1 MQGASNGP
9 AFFIAKP
16 NASGELKMNRRHFG
30 KWLATALVSANT
42 YAHAGRP
49 DKPVRVAGSAQLAAS
64 TPRKLIKPAMLKP
77 GDLVGLIAPSGVM
90 EDALIEKGV
99 KNLES
104 YGFKVKVGAN
114 IRAARGGYAGTV
126 AQRID
131 DLHGMFLDKDVKA
144 IWAARG
150 GSGCSALLPSIHYD
164 LIRANPKVLVGYSDI
179 TALHLAIYRRAR
191 LVTFHGPVAPSSPT
205 DYTVAQMQAVL
216 MSPRPQTEINM
227 SIENE
232 RKTTAQ
238 SEFKLRTFKHGVA
251 EGPLVGGNLSVLS
264 ALIGTPYAAE
274 MEKHLVFLEDVREPP
289 YRIDRMLTQLQQSV
303 GNRGER
309 DGLKRAA
316 GIMLGVF
323 SRSRAT
329 DNDASL
335 TLEEVLDDHFAT
347 LPIPAVGGYSFGH
360 IPHQFTIPM
369 GVNARLDTQ
378 SQTLTLLEAAVRG

>member
-1 MQGASNGP
+1 
-9 AFFIAKP
+9 
-16 NASGELKMNRRHFG
+16 MNRRNFG
-30 KWLATALVSANT
+30 KWLAVTVASANT
-42 YAHAGRP
+42 YAHASSVDNPGQGV
-49 DKPVRVAGSAQLAAS
+49 VRARLAAS
-64 TPRKLIKPAMLKP
+64 TSRKLIKPAMLKP
-77 GDLVGLIAPSGVM
+77 GDLVGLIAPGGVL
-90 EDALIEKGV
+90 EDTLIEKGV

-104 YGFKVKVGAN
+104 YGFKVKVGSN

-126 AQRID
+126 AQRLD

-150 GSGCSALLPSIHYD
+150 GSGCSALLPSLRYD
-164 LIRANPKVLVGYSDI
+164 LIRANPKILLGYSDI

-191 LVTFHGPVAPSSPT
+191 LVTFHGPVAPSTPT

-216 MSPRPQTEINM
+216 MSPRAQTEINM

-232 RKTTAQ
+232 RKTAAQ
-238 SEFKLRTFKHGVA
+238 TEFKLRTFKHGVA

-274 MEKHLVFLEDVREPP
+274 IEKHLVFLEDVREPP

-309 DGLKRAA
+309 DGLKHAA

-323 SRSRAT
+323 TRSRAT

-335 TLEEVLDDHFAT
+335 TLEEVLDDHFAA
-347 LPIPAVGGYSFGH
+347 LPIPAVSGYSFGH
-360 IPHQFTIPM
+360 IPHQYTIPI
-369 GVNARLDTQ
+369 GINARLDTH
-378 SQTLTLLEAAVRG
+378 SQTLTLLEAAVQG